1 MKTRFICSAV
11 YARERFHGLR
21 MIHSSLTVNKII
33 TKSASIFSQIYDHPF
48 NYQLKAGSLPIKSF
62 QHYIEQD
69 RHYLRKFALALQIAS
84 ERLTVQSHKHK
95 FKQFAGD
102 MLETERELHE
112 KYLGKLLPYSLFSQ
126 SKNSQQKEIPVI
138 ANYTRYLLHKAQNS
152 SVEEAV
158 ISLLPCFYIY
168 MELGKRMQVHHCK
181 ANNPYLAWIASYSSQ
196 QFKSSTEEIIRI
208 SDELLKGVL
217 CVEKQIAICASF
229 RISAEYE
236 YQFFDAIYSKAHS
249 MKFTDELFKIRP

>member
-33 TKSASIFSQIYDHPF
+33 TKSASILSQIYDHPF

-126 SKNSQQKEIPVI
+126 SKNSQQKEI
-138 ANYTRYLLHKAQNS
+138 TGNS
-152 SVEEAV
+152 P
-158 ISLLPCFYIY
+158 IT
-168 MELGKRMQVHHCK
+168 H
-181 ANNPYLAWIASYSSQ
+181 
-196 QFKSSTEEIIRI
+196 
-208 SDELLKGVL
+208 
-217 CVEKQIAICASF
+217 
-229 RISAEYE
+229 
-236 YQFFDAIYSKAHS
+236 AIYCIRR
-249 MKFTDELFKIRP
+249 KIVLSRRLLLAFFPVSIYTWN